1 MTADRDD
8 RLRGDRGSAVTEFVL
23 IAVLLMGLL
32 LAVLQVGVYVHARN
46 VVSASAQEGARYA
59 ANADVDSSAGA
70 GRTMDIVRQALGNG
84 SADSLRCTSQ
94 EQVDQDT
101 GLVLVVVA
109 CQGALPALF
118 GALGDLLPVEATG
131 RAIKEGQ

>member
-1 MTADRDD
+1 MTLDRDD
-8 RLRGDRGSAVTEFVL
+8 RPRGDRGSAVTEFVL

-59 ANADVDSSAGA
+59 ANVDVDSSAGA
-70 GRTMDIVRQALGNG
+70 GRTMEIVSQALGDG
-84 SADSLRCTSQ
+84 AAASLRCTSQ

>member
-8 RLRGDRGSAVTEFVL
+8 RLGGDGGSAVTEFVL

-118 GALGDLLPVEATG
+118 GALGDLLPVDATG

>member
-1 MTADRDD
+1 MTVDRDD
-8 RLRGDRGSAVTEFVL
+8 RLGGDRGSAVTEFVL